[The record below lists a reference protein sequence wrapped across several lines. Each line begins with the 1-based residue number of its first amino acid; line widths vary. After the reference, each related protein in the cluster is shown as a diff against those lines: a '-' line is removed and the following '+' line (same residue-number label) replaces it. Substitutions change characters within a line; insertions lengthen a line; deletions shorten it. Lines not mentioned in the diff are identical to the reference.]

1 MNYVDLFIIFVACF
15 YGYTGYRYGFLRVL
29 FDMTALI
36 ASFFIALVSHISVS
50 SYIQKSFGMRESF
63 SLIIGFFITWTATEV
78 LFYLVVQL
86 IYPKI
91 PEKIR
96 NSKINKYGGILPS
109 AIKGLFIISLFA
121 VTVATV
127 PFQSDLKDAVN
138 NSKIGKPLAK
148 NVSFLNTNL
157 DKIFG
162 GAFKEATE
170 FVTIKPES
178 NETIDLGFTV
188 TDVNVDE
195 VSEAKMLEL
204 VNKERVKAGL
214 GTLVMD
220 DKLVAVARKH
230 SVDMFARGYFAH
242 ENPDGLSPF
251 DRMEAGG
258 VKFLAA
264 GENLALAPDADKAHV
279 GLMNSPGHRANILSA
294 DFNKVGIGV
303 IDGGAYG
310 KMFTQ
315 NFTD

>member
-1 MNYVDLFIIFVACF
+1 MNYVDLFIIIVVLF

-29 FDMTALI
+29 FDMTALV
-36 ASFFIALVSHISVS
+36 ASFFIALVSYLSVS
-50 SYIQKSFGMRESF
+50 SYIQRSFGIRESF
-63 SLIIGFFITWTATEV
+63 SLIIGFFITWTAAEV

-86 IYPKI
+86 VYPKI

-96 NSKINKYGGILPS
+96 NSKVNKYGGILPS
-109 AIKGLFIISLFA
+109 AIKGIFIISLFA
-121 VTVATV
+121 ATIATV
-127 PFQSDLKDAVN
+127 PFQSGLRDAVN
-138 NSKIGKPLAK
+138 DSKIGKPLAK
-148 NVSFLNTNL
+148 NVSFLNSNL

-162 GAFKEATE
+162 GAFKEVPS

-178 NETIDLGFTV
+178 DEKIDLGFKV
-188 TDVNVDE
+188 TDLEVDK

-204 VNKERVKAGL
+204 VNQERVKAGL

-220 DKLVAVARKH
+220 DELVAVARKH
-230 SVDMFARGYFAH
+230 STDMFVRGYFAH
-242 ENPDGLSPF
+242 ENPDGFSPF

-264 GENLALAPDADKAHV
+264 GENLALAPDVDMAHN
-279 GLMNSPGHRANILSA
+279 GLMNSPGHRANILSS

-303 IDGGAYG
+303 IDSGAYG